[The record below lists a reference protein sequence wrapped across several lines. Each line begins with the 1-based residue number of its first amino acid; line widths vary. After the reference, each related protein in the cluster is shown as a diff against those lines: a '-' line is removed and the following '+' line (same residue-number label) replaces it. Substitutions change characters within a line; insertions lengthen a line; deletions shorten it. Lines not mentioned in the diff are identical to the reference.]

1 MIATRKAEAWSTKS
15 LIPISF
21 PQIMGFAIVQ
31 PIFIQETI
39 AELHKCTV
47 NTVAGCDFSQL

>member
-1 MIATRKAEAWSTKS
+1 MIATRKPEAWNTKS
-15 LIPISF
+15 LNPISF
-21 PQIMGFAIVQ
+21 PQMVGSAIVQ